1 MGKFFYENRTCCCNC
16 WLGPVVHWKIY
27 VSFNLP
33 IIQFYHLF
41 FDTFPKIHALFKK
54 ILVYFFSSPSKNGLI
69 ICR

>member
-1 MGKFFYENRTCCCNC
+1 MLTGVFLNGKIFK
-16 WLGPVVHWKIY
+16 LKKGLSSAMKII

-41 FDTFPKIHALFKK
+41 SCIFPNFQRLFKK
-54 ILVYFFSSPSKNGLI
+54 KLVYFFSSPSKNGLM

>member
-1 MGKFFYENRTCCCNC
+1 MEKVFYENKTCCCNC
-16 WLGPVVHWKIY
+16 WLGPVVRWKIS

-41 FDTFPKIHALFKK
+41 FDTFPNFQRLFKK
-54 ILVYFFSSPSKNGLI
+54 ILVYFFSNPSKNGFM

>member
-1 MGKFFYENRTCCCNC
+1 MGKVFYESKNVLYC
-16 WLGPVVHWKIY
+16 WLVLSSAMKIV

-41 FDTFPKIHALFKK
+41 SCTFPNFQRLFKK
-54 ILVYFFSSPSKNGLI
+54 ILVYFFSSPSKNGFM